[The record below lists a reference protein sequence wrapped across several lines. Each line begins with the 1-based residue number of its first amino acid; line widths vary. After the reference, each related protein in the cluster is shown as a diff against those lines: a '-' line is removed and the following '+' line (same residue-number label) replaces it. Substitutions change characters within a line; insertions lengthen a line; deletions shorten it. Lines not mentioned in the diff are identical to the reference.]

1 MHAASYRAFVN
12 NKKHQERDKAGTTDK
27 SPHLTLTLLDKV
39 QGRYGAPGTLWRT
52 NRYDRFPALCP
63 T

>member
-1 MHAASYRAFVN
+1 MHVAFYRAFVN
-12 NKKHQERDKAGTTDK
+12 NKKLQERDKASTRDK

-39 QGRYGAPGTLWRT
+39 QGCYGAPGTLWRT
-52 NRYDRFPALCP
+52 NRYGRFPALSP

>member
-1 MHAASYRAFVN
+1 MHVAFYRAFVN
-12 NKKHQERDKAGTTDK
+12 NNKLQERDKASTTDK

-39 QGRYGAPGTLWRT
+39 QGHHGAPGTLWRT
-52 NRYDRFPALCP
+52 NRYGRFPALSP